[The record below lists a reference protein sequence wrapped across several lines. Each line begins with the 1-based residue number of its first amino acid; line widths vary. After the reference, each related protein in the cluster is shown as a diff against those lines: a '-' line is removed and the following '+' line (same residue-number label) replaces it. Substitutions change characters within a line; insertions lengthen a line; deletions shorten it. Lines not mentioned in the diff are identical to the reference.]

1 MSRRATSLR
10 RLDGGSRRVVSAR
23 AGSRKPLPQRKLDT
37 SNRLIAPP
45 HTLILPS
52 LRGIKTVYESSY
64 GFQAALSPAHILIK
78 RGQLS
83 SKHLAEADSVVS
95 ALDHALRDVID
106 DATTPAV
113 KDVFEIEIRLTDT
126 YGHPSSTSSG
136 YLFFSWGNTAST
148 QYIPLVPFY
157 DQLEDNP
164 DRDRLM
170 ASLYHW
176 VYQTACRI
184 FFGFGFENAKALFTY
199 RYEYYKRE
207 RDAGEDVDLE
217 GEVEF
222 ADLSSVMA
230 YIRNH
235 RKLRLKRHEAEKAIS
250 SILPADVRGAF
261 IKAHSM
267 FNLSRTIHIPPMT
280 AECRNVF
287 EDATY
292 YEGDPVPAIG
302 ISHCRDDAVVAW
314 LDDYCEEQ
322 FNSGVNSEAPVMRC
336 FRIDDQI
343 TFGRLIAAL
352 PRMVRTAFALSEWFS
367 IAEKMENAANH

>member
-1 MSRRATSLR
+1 MSRRTTSLR
-10 RLDGGSRRVVSAR
+10 RFGGGSNRVARAR
-23 AGSRKPLPQRKLDT
+23 AGSRKSLPQRKLDT

-64 GFQAALSPAHILIK
+64 GFQAALSPALTLMK

-83 SKHLAEADSVVS
+83 GKHLAEADSVVS

-106 DATTPAV
+106 NATTPTD
-113 KDVFEIEIRLTDT
+113 KDVFDIEIRLTDT
-126 YGHPSSTSSG
+126 HGYPASSNSG

-148 QYIPLVPFY
+148 QYIPLQPFY
-157 DQLEDNP
+157 DQLHDNP
-164 DRDRLM
+164 YQDRLM

-176 VYQTACRI
+176 VYQTACRV

-199 RYEYYKRE
+199 RYELYKRE
-207 RDAGEDVDLE
+207 QDAGEDVDLE

-222 ADLSSVMA
+222 ADLSAVMG

-235 RKLRLKRHEAEKAIS
+235 RKLRLKRHEVDKAIS
-250 SILPADVRGAF
+250 SILPNDVRGAF

-267 FNLSRTIHIPPMT
+267 FNLSRTIHIPQMT

-302 ISHCRDDAVVAW
+302 ISHCRDDAVVSW
-314 LDDYCEEQ
+314 LDDYCDDQ
-322 FNSGVNSEAPVMRC
+322 FNSGVNCEAPVMRC
-336 FRIDDQI
+336 FRMDDQI

-367 IAEKMENAANH
+367 IAEKMENAASH